1 MSIHH
6 LMGSH
11 GETVE
16 NSSVRF
22 SSHDD
27 VAWLR
32 DRAGVF
38 VFKSRCQKYWLL
50 AGLEADLWDWF
61 VLGHPLDIIT
71 ERFAAITNTPKE
83 SARQGVVRFVRYL
96 VQEEIWVE
104 AS

>member
-1 MSIHH
+1 MSVLP

-11 GETVE
+11 DETVE

-22 SSHDD
+22 SSHAD

-38 VFKSRCQKYWLL
+38 VFNSRRQKYWLL

-71 ERFAAITNTPKE
+71 ARFASITKTPQE
-83 SARQGVVRFVRYL
+83 TARQGVLRFVWYL